1 MNDLSNL
8 PNLEAAMLAE
18 PQVECPV
25 THHFGPSLYIREIF
39 IPADTFAL
47 GRVHKAE
54 TMNILLKGK
63 MAMLFN
69 GEVKLIEGPA
79 TFVTGHG
86 RKLVLVIEDCTFQNV
101 YATDETDLDV
111 IEEMFIDKT
120 NELIDHSEMNKLI
133 EHVNEE
139 RA

>member
-8 PNLEAAMLAE
+8 PNLEAAMLSE

-25 THHFGPSLYIREIF
+25 THHFGPNLYIREIF

-111 IEEMFIDKT
+111 IEEMFIEKS
-120 NELIDHSEMNKLI
+120 NELIDHADMNKLI
-133 EHVNEE
+133 DHVQEE
-139 RA
+139 RI

>member
-1 MNDLSNL
+1 MNDLSNI
-8 PNLEAAMLAE
+8 PNLEAMMLAE
-18 PQVECPV
+18 PQVDCPV

-63 MAMLFN
+63 MAVLVD
-69 GEVKLIEGPA
+69 GEVKLIEGPM
-79 TFVTGHG
+79 TFVTGAG
-86 RKLVLVIEDCTFQNV
+86 RKLALILEDCTFQNV

-111 IEEMFIDKT
+111 IEEMFIEKS

-139 RA
+139 RT

>member
-18 PQVECPV
+18 PQVDCPV

-111 IEEMFIDKT
+111 IEEMFIEKS

-139 RA
+139 RT

>member
-18 PQVECPV
+18 PQVDCPV
-25 THHFGPSLYIREIF
+25 THHFGPNLYIREIF

-63 MAMLFN
+63 MAVFAD
-69 GEVKLIEGPA
+69 GEVKLIEGPV
-79 TFVTGHG
+79 TFVTGAG
-86 RKLVLVIEDCTFQNV
+86 SKLALIIEDCTFQNIF
-101 YATDETDLDV
+101 ATNETD
-111 IEEMFIDKT
+111 IEKLEDMFVDKSQQWI
-120 NELIDHSEMNKLI
+120 EQSEMNRLI
-133 EHVNEE
+133 EHVNGEHS
-139 RA
+139 

>member
-18 PQVECPV
+18 PQVDCPV
-25 THHFGPSLYIREIF
+25 THHFGPNLYIREIF

-63 MAMLFN
+63 MAVFAD
-69 GEVKLIEGPA
+69 GEVKLIEGPV
-79 TFVTGHG
+79 TFVTGAG
-86 RKLVLVIEDCTFQNV
+86 SKLALIIEDCTFQNIF
-101 YATDETDLDV
+101 ATNETD
-111 IEEMFIDKT
+111 IEKLENMFVDKSQQWI
-120 NELIDHSEMNKLI
+120 EQSEMNRLI
-133 EHVNEE
+133 EHVNGEHS
-139 RA
+139 

>member
-18 PQVECPV
+18 PQVDCPV
-25 THHFGPSLYIREIF
+25 THHFGPNLYIREIF

>member
-18 PQVECPV
+18 PQVDCPV

-79 TFVTGHG
+79 TFVTGSG

-111 IEEMFIDKT
+111 IEEMFIEKS

-139 RA
+139 RT

>member
-1 MNDLSNL
+1 MNDLSNI
-8 PNLEAAMLAE
+8 PNLEAMMLAE
-18 PQVECPV
+18 PQVDCPV

-63 MAMLFN
+63 MAVLVD
-69 GEVKLIEGPA
+69 GEVKLIEGPM
-79 TFVTGHG
+79 TFVTGAG
-86 RKLVLVIEDCTFQNV
+86 RKLALILEDCTFQNV
-101 YATDETDLDV
+101 YATNETDLDV

-120 NELIDHSEMNKLI
+120 NECIDHSEMNKLI

-139 RA
+139 RT

>member
-1 MNDLSNL
+1 MNDLSNI
-8 PNLEAAMLAE
+8 PDLEAMMLAE
-18 PQVECPV
+18 PQVDCPV

-63 MAMLFN
+63 MAVLVD
-69 GEVKLIEGPA
+69 GEVKLIEGPM
-79 TFVTGHG
+79 TFVTGAG
-86 RKLVLVIEDCTFQNV
+86 RKLALILEDCTFQNV

-111 IEEMFIDKT
+111 IEEMFIEK
-120 NELIDHSEMNKLI
+120 NSELIDHSEMNKLI

-139 RA
+139 RI